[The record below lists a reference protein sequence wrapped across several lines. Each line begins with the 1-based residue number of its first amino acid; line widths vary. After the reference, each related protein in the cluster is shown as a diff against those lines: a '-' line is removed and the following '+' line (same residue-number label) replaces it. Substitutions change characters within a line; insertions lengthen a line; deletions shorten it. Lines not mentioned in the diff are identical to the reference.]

1 MYKSAK
7 IASKFSKKNYL
18 VILASFKNLELGYDK
33 IFIEVGKM
41 GNNNTQVFS
50 NRLKELRKSLS
61 LTQSE
66 LARQLGI
73 PTSTYTNWE
82 IGRTEP
88 SIQDIFNLIEF
99 FGIEATDLFDVD

>member
-1 MYKSAK
+1 MGK
-7 IASKFSKKNYL
+7 INATKFS
-18 VILASFKNLELGYDK
+18 D
-33 IFIEVGKM
+33 
-41 GNNNTQVFS
+41 
-50 NRLKELRKSLS
+50 RLKELRKNLE
-61 LTQSE
+61 LTQAE

-99 FGIEATDLFDVD
+99 FEIEANDLFDID